1 MGIKKGETDMQFKI
15 YTDGS
20 YRDGMWGA
28 GAILIAP
35 NGEVKKYS
43 SFGKDECGSRNVTGE
58 INAVV
63 NALRAL
69 FKLVDR
75 NERHEVVIYRDYEGI
90 QKWAENQWKANKPI
104 AVSYKETI
112 EKARAYFDLS
122 FVKVKAHT
130 GDKFNELA
138 DQLANE
144 ALHKGFAQLAQ
155 NASQNVPEATT
166 QTVTLSLEIDSVTL
180 AEQFGS
186 MENLLNIIAK
196 QTSCKVTRLK

>member
-1 MGIKKGETDMQFKI
+1 MAQFKV

-20 YRDGMWGA
+20 YRDDMRLWGA

-43 SFGKDECGSRNVTGE
+43 SFGEDECGSRNVTGE
-58 INAVV
+58 VNAVV

-75 NERHEVVIYRDYEGI
+75 DVRHEVVIYHDYEGI

-104 AVSYKETI
+104 AISYKEAI
-112 EKARAYFDLS
+112 EKARNYFDIS

-130 GDKFNELA
+130 GDKYNELA

-144 ALHKGFAQLAQ
+144 ALHKGFEQMHGTGKSDTQ
-155 NASQNVPEATT
+155 KAS
-166 QTVTLSLEIDSVTL
+166 VTITLEIDAATL

-186 MENLLNIIAK
+186 MENLLDIIAR
-196 QTSCKVTRLK
+196 QTSCRITRLK

>member
-1 MGIKKGETDMQFKI
+1 MEFKI

-20 YRDGMWGA
+20 YRDEMWGA

-43 SFGKDECGSRNVTGE
+43 SYGKDEYGSHNVTGE
-58 INAVV
+58 VNAVI

-69 FKLVDR
+69 FKLVDCKV
-75 NERHEVVIYRDYEGI
+75 RHKVVIYHDYEGI
-90 QKWAENQWKANKPI
+90 QKWAENQWKANKPV
-104 AVSYKETI
+104 AVYYKEAI
-112 EKARAYFDLS
+112 EKAKAYFDIS

-130 GDKFNELA
+130 GDKYNTLA
-138 DQLANE
+138 DALANE
-144 ALHKGFAQLAQ
+144 ALNKGFEELAQ
-155 NASQNVPEATT
+155 NAPQNVPEAIT
-166 QTVTLSLEIDSVTL
+166 QTATVTLEIDSVTL

-186 MENLLNIIAK
+186 MENLLDIIAK

>member
-1 MGIKKGETDMQFKI
+1 MQFKI

-20 YRDGMWGA
+20 YRDGLWGA

-69 FKLVDR
+69 FKLVNR
-75 NERHEVVIYRDYEGI
+75 NERHEVVIYHDYEGI
-90 QKWAENQWKANKPI
+90 QKWAENRWKANKPI
-104 AVSYKETI
+104 AVSYKEAI
-112 EKARAYFDLS
+112 EKARAYFDIS
-122 FVKVKAHT
+122 FVKVKTHS
-130 GDKFNELA
+130 GDKYNELA

-144 ALHKGFAQLAQ
+144 ALHKGFEEMEGVSET
-155 NASQNVPEATT
+155 NT
-166 QTVTLSLEIDSVTL
+166 QKVTISLEIDNVAL

-186 MENLLNIIAK
+186 MENLLDIIAK